1 LEGSGHWNLTKE
13 AGAGPALL
21 GTCHQGR
28 GRGLCHPWMARVVN
42 LTLAGGS
49 RRRLVVSFG
58 GGCDKITSWTRRGRE
73 TKGGDKKIT
82 SWTHRGRKIRGGD
95 TKITSLTLLCLSKEE
110 KLSQHCRLLRAR
122 VCSGSCKMER

>member
-1 LEGSGHWNLTKE
+1 MPIGWSGKKTRSVSLRDKGSCGGSRTQLEGSGHWNLTKE

-58 GGCDKITSWTRRGRE
+58 GC
-73 TKGGDKKIT
+73 
-82 SWTHRGRKIRGGD
+82 
-95 TKITSLTLLCLSKEE
+95 
-110 KLSQHCRLLRAR
+110 
-122 VCSGSCKMER
+122 V

>member
-1 LEGSGHWNLTKE
+1 M
-13 AGAGPALL
+13 LL

-28 GRGLCHPWMARVVN
+28 GRGLCHPWMARVIN
-42 LTLAGGS
+42 LTLAGAVGDGLLS
-49 RRRLVVSFG
+49 ASGGGVTRSPPGPVVAGKQNKTKQNKIGRRLG
-58 GGCDKITSWTRRGRE
+58 G
-73 TKGGDKKIT
+73 GGDKKIT

-122 VCSGSCKMER
+122 VCSWSCGMER